1 MRIDASKRAARLFV
15 LGAALAA
22 LPLSGCGGTRMIG
35 SGPHAYGDAA
45 PEGIR
50 YHLPKTLVEVSVRTT
65 LTSRRSVSYEKNDA
79 GLHEFKVKSLPFDVE
94 ESAATVTVLHVPDT
108 REFYALHLEP
118 GRTSDDTLAVETYG
132 NGLLKSI
139 NMESVGRE
147 GQVVADTLEAAAT
160 IAGFLVGLA
169 DRGTEAART
178 FVCGKLRADPAAAK
192 FPCEDLE
199 GLPMQTLYF
208 LAANAEGR
216 KLFLRGH
223 ELDAITSER
232 RKTRKELDDRI
243 GAADAKELAALE
255 SKRAL
260 LDASL
265 RVALDERKE
274 GASAFEARLQ
284 AFAAEQRFAPES
296 ITRDVVR
303 VFDVAE
309 IPEEATLPEGTKSAD
324 VPAKLANHP
333 AMLELWNATRIA
345 IALTPDRGAPS
356 KTSKGAALAE
366 AEEEAEGRVFYRPS
380 RAATLRLLSQ
390 GKIADPDEGRIGE
403 SYEGI
408 RIVDARI
415 VDVMDPREPPAT
427 VSFDPAAFAKR
438 RLALGFDTKGRLIRL
453 EQSSASTFPS
463 ATGAVAEGL
472 ASASSALGV
481 ASMVDIAAQEPD
493 LATVDSLAQIERL
506 RRQRQTLD
514 AQIQALETQ
523 KGFER
528 RKAAP
533 PVERPSSPR

>member
-1 MRIDASKRAARLFV
+1 MRIKHAARWFLAA
-15 LGAALAA
+15 AALV

-50 YHLPKTLVEVSVRTT
+50 YHLPKTLIEVSVRTT

-79 GLHEFKVKSLPFDVE
+79 GLYEFKVKSLPFDVE

-108 REFYALHLEP
+108 RAFYALHLEP
-118 GRTSDDTLAVETYG
+118 GRTSDDALAVETYG

-139 NMESVGRE
+139 NMESAGRE
-147 GQVVADTLEAAAT
+147 GQVVTDTLEAAAT

-178 FVCGKLRADPAAAK
+178 SVCGKLRADPSAAK

-208 LAANAEGR
+208 LAASAEGR

-223 ELDAITSER
+223 ELDAVASER
-232 RKTRKELDDRI
+232 RKTKKEVEDRI

-255 SKRAL
+255 SKRAM

-265 RVALDERKE
+265 RAALDEHKE
-274 GASAFEARLQ
+274 VRAAFEARLQ
-284 AFAAEQRFAPES
+284 AFAEEQRFAPAS

-324 VPAKLANHP
+324 VPAKLAQHP
-333 AMLELWNATRIA
+333 AMRELWNATRIA
-345 IALTPDRGAPS
+345 IALTPDRGAPP
-356 KTSKGAALAE
+356 KKPKGAAP

-390 GKIADPDEGRIGE
+390 GKVADPEEARIGE

-415 VDVMDPREPPAT
+415 IDVMDPREPAAT
-427 VSFDPAAFAKR
+427 ISFDPAAFAKR
-438 RLALGFDTKGRLIRL
+438 RLALGFDTKGRLVRL

-463 ATGAVAEGL
+463 ATGAVADGL
-472 ASASSALGV
+472 ASASGALGF
-481 ASMVDIAAQEPD
+481 ASMVDGAATEET
-493 LATVDSLAQIERL
+493 LSTVDTLVRLERL
-506 RRQRQTLD
+506 RRQKQTLD
-514 AQIQALETQ
+514 VQIQALETQ
-523 KGFER
+523 KAIESKKR
-528 RKAAP
+528 AAP
-533 PVERPSSPR
+533 QAAP

>member
-1 MRIDASKRAARLFV
+1 MRFEEAKRAARFVV
-15 LGAALAA
+15 LGAALAV
-22 LPLSGCGGTRMIG
+22 LPACGGTRMIG
-35 SGPHAYGDAA
+35 SGPHAYGEAA

-50 YHLPKTLVEVSVRTT
+50 YHLPKTLVEVGVRTT

-79 GLHEFKVKSLPFDVE
+79 GLYEFKVKSLPFDVE
-94 ESAATVTVLHVPDT
+94 QSAATVTVLHVPDT

-118 GRTSDDTLAVETYG
+118 GRTSDDSLTVETYG
-132 NGLLKSI
+132 SGLLASI
-139 NMESVGRE
+139 NMESTGQE
-147 GQVVADTLEAAAT
+147 GQVLADTLEAAAT

-178 FVCGKLRADPAAAK
+178 FVCGKLRADPSAAK

-208 LAANAEGR
+208 LGANAEGR

-232 RKTRKELDDRI
+232 RKTKREIEDKI
-243 GAADAKELAALE
+243 GPADAKELAALE

-265 RVALDERKE
+265 RAALEERKE
-274 GASAFEARLQ
+274 VSTAFEARLQ
-284 AFAAEQRFAPES
+284 AFAEEQRFAPES

-303 VFDVAE
+303 VFEVAE
-309 IPEEATLPEGTKSAD
+309 IPDEATLPEGTKSAD

-345 IALTPDRGAPS
+345 IALTPDRGAPP
-356 KTSKGAALAE
+356 KTPKSVAPAE
-366 AEEEAEGRVFYRPS
+366 EEEAEGRVFYRPS

-408 RIVDARI
+408 RIVDARRI
-415 VDVMDPREPPAT
+415 DVMDPREPPAT
-427 VSFDPAAFAKR
+427 ISFDPAAFAKR
-438 RLALGFDTKGRLIRL
+438 RLALGFDTKGRLVRL

-463 ATGAVAEGL
+463 ASGAVADGL

-481 ASMVDIAAQEPD
+481 ASVVDIAAKEPD
-493 LATVDSLAQIERL
+493 LSTVDTLVQIERL

-514 AQIQALETQ
+514 AQIQTLEAV
-523 KGFER
+523 KGIER
-528 RKAAP
+528 TRP
-533 PVERPSSPR
+533 LERPAQPR